1 MHANKVTLREVLEG
15 ALAKDPSIVG
25 AKVDGKV
32 FDVHT
37 PFVRTEATKIEPIRS
52 SDADGLRLVRHS
64 AAHVM
69 ADAVQRLFPGT
80 KVTFGP
86 ATDSGFY
93 YDFDKP
99 SGPFTEEDLARIED
113 KMREIIAAGRPFRR
127 EAVDRK
133 DAEALFEKMGENY
146 KREHIDRLPEDEEI
160 SLYRHS
166 DGASEWVDLCEGP
179 HVPNT
184 AHLGA
189 VKLLSVAGAYWRG
202 DERNPMLQRVYGT
215 AFPTQKALDAHLKL
229 IAEAKESDNRQLGME
244 FALF

>member
-99 SGPFTEEDLARIED
+99 SGPFTDEDLEKIET
-113 KMREIIAAGRPFRR
+113 KMREIIRAGRPFRR
-127 EAVDRK
+127 EVIDR
-133 DAEALFEKMGENY
+133 DAARSLFESMGETY
-146 KREHIDRLPEDEEI
+146 KREHVDNIPAGEEI

-166 DGASEWVDLCEGP
+166 DGQTEWVDLCEGP

-184 AHLGA
+184 SYLAA
-189 VKLLSVAGAYWRG
+189 VKLVSVAGAYWRG
-202 DERNPMLQRVYGT
+202 DERNPMLQRIYGT
-215 AFPTQKALDAHLKL
+215 AFPTP
-229 IAEAKESDNRQLGME
+229 
-244 FALF
+244 